1 MKVDTLILCLTL
13 THISSGQISFDLN
26 NRNLAALA
34 GGVGESQVK
43 NCCLI
48 CQPPGLAH
56 CCQAQV
62 QVHVR
67 GFVMSSQELVRVR
80 NCQEW
85 FQLKF
90 KG

>member
-1 MKVDTLILCLTL
+1 MKVVTPLSLLCLTL
-13 THISSGQISFDLN
+13 THIISGQISFDLN
-26 NRNLAALA
+26 QRNLAALA

-67 GFVMSSQELVRVR
+67 VSLVR
-80 NCQEW
+80 
-85 FQLKF
+85 
-90 KG
+90 

>member
-1 MKVDTLILCLTL
+1 MKVVTLILFITL

-48 CQPPGLAH
+48 CQPPGLAY

-67 GFVMSSQELVRVR
+67 GV
-80 NCQEW
+80 
-85 FQLKF
+85 
-90 KG
+90 